1 MATTKKEYT
10 ASSGQTAYND
20 HGIEFLNNLDIE
32 VWITDTDADYGAGV
46 PVLQTRGAS
55 AASAIGGSHEQVLG
69 TRLPSLG
76 SSVKQRGYTIST
88 DGTDITL
95 TAAPTTGSTVTVQ
108 RVTRDGSGNY
118 TSFAS
123 GSTIRHTDL
132 NQAFNEVR
140 YQAQEAK
147 NGIMG
152 GAAGQAAGSNID
164 AAQLIGTL
172 PAIDGSNLTGITV
185 ASGAVTSASIVDG
198 AIVNADINASAAIGL
213 AKLATGALP
222 SGITVASTNIVDGT
236 IVAGDLASDSV
247 TTAKVEDGAITAA
260 KIATGAL
267 DGRYYTET
275 EADARFYNLAS
286 AEEIQS
292 GETWSAGDDKVAT
305 TAAIDARIIDLVD
318 DVGGFVPIASENHF
332 PTTNPDVNNGTGTLV
347 SIKALSENIVTGSGV
362 TSNNS
367 IAQTTG
373 GTAVNITG
381 LTESTTYAAGFGM
394 IVETTTTLNEYSF
407 HRLTPKAT
415 EVTTV
420 AGNISNINTVASANS
435 NITTVAGANS
445 NISAVATDITNVN
458 NVGSSI
464 SNVNSVASNLSTVND
479 FAARYRVASSAPGSD
494 NDEGDLYFNTTSNEL
509 QVYNGSAWQ
518 GGVTATGNLL
528 STGGG
533 TMTGDLVMDNQA
545 DVRFEEATAN
555 GSNYI
560 ALQAP
565 ASIASNVTLTLPAAD
580 GSSGQTLT
588 TDGSGTL
595 SWASGGSD
603 KMPLAGGTFTGDVTL
618 NAQKDLRFGDS
629 DSSHYVALQ
638 APATV
643 ASNLTLTLP
652 AADGS
657 ANQVLKT
664 DGSGALGWADQAS
677 GATGGSTD
685 EVFVE
690 NARTVTASYTITSTK
705 NAHTV
710 GPISLNSGAVI
721 TVPENSTWYVH

>member
-172 PAIDGSNLTGITV
+172 PAIDGSNLTGISIGT
-185 ASGAVTSASIVDG
+185 GAVTSSSIVDG
-198 AIVNADINASAAIGL
+198 TIVNADINASAAIGL

-275 EADARFYNLAS
+275 EADARFYNLA
-286 AEEIQS
+286 
-292 GETWSAGDDKVAT
+292 
-305 TAAIDARIIDLVD
+305 
-318 DVGGFVPIASENHF
+318 
-332 PTTNPDVNNGTGTLV
+332 
-347 SIKALSENIVTGSGV
+347 
-362 TSNNS
+362 
-367 IAQTTG
+367 
-373 GTAVNITG
+373 
-381 LTESTTYAAGFGM
+381 
-394 IVETTTTLNEYSF
+394 
-407 HRLTPKAT
+407 
-415 EVTTV
+415 
-420 AGNISNINTVASANS
+420 
-435 NITTVAGANS
+435 
-445 NISAVATDITNVN
+445 
-458 NVGSSI
+458 
-464 SNVNSVASNLSTVND
+464 
-479 FAARYRVASSAPGSD
+479 
-494 NDEGDLYFNTTSNEL
+494 
-509 QVYNGSAWQ
+509 
-518 GGVTATGNLL
+518 
-528 STGGG
+528 
-533 TMTGDLVMDNQA
+533 
-545 DVRFEEATAN
+545 
-555 GSNYI
+555 
-560 ALQAP
+560 
-565 ASIASNVTLTLPAAD
+565 
-580 GSSGQTLT
+580 
-588 TDGSGTL
+588 
-595 SWASGGSD
+595 
-603 KMPLAGGTFTGDVTL
+603 
-618 NAQKDLRFGDS
+618 
-629 DSSHYVALQ
+629 
-638 APATV
+638 
-643 ASNLTLTLP
+643 
-652 AADGS
+652 
-657 ANQVLKT
+657 
-664 DGSGALGWADQAS
+664 
-677 GATGGSTD
+677 
-685 EVFVE
+685 
-690 NARTVTASYTITSTK
+690 
-705 NAHTV
+705 
-710 GPISLNSGAVI
+710 
-721 TVPENSTWYVH
+721 